1 MMLIRNRIHQ
11 RVLVGWEEMPPEP
24 EGREPGSRS
33 ETTARLVSKIPS
45 RPSESL
51 YESFFA
57 CACDHQIHRASGL
70 GRFIRGAVDLHHHI
84 GVLGGNQRLL
94 AERDT
99 LEEMQRLFL
108 HRARVRMVHRL
119 AR

>member
-11 RVLVGWEEMPPEP
+11 RVLVGFAEMPEL

-45 RPSESL
+45 RISESL

-57 CACDHQIHRASGL
+57 CACDHQLHRASGL
-70 GRFIRGAVDLHHHI
+70 GRLIRSLVDLHHHL
-84 GVLGGNQRLL
+84 GVLGRHQRLL
-94 AERDT
+94 AQRHA
-99 LEEMQRLFL
+99 LEEMQRLL
-108 HRARVRMVHRL
+108 L
-119 AR
+119 